1 METEFLECFCYQT
14 KQFYIITL
22 PKIASSWVSDIF
34 RTYPEILDVHL
45 KEEIYGSVVRFNQ
58 INLHITP
65 SDEVSTYNFDTIHH
79 DWYNLINGNSETSR
93 NFLFLLRNPINKF
106 ISGTMQDV
114 LYENKENPKIDPLNI
129 NSNEFLKYFVDYP
142 NKNYLEKVKEY
153 DKIFRTDS
161 PHWWIIDGDYWNYQP
176 LIDVI
181 DYWIKQKLS
190 KFFSLGF
197 NVREYK
203 SDHKLS
209 NIYLYHKI
217 LFNSNI
223 DRNKI
228 KILDIEQ
235 ENIYDYLINQYN
247 LSEVIPDTSY
257 REPRNDTGKVFKK
270 LIIKNIKDYS
280 DTIQIVLKE
289 DIFMYID
296 IYKKI
301 YNIDLTYQDVFK
313 QLK

>member
-1 METEFLECFCYQT
+1 MENEFLECFCYQT

-22 PKIASSWVSDIF
+22 PKIASSWVSDITS
-34 RTYPEILDVHL
+34 TYPEILDIDL
-45 KEEIYGSVVRFNQ
+45 NKEFYGSILGFNQ
-58 INLHITP
+58 INLDITP
-65 SDEVSTYNFDTIHH
+65 SNEVSSYNFDTVQH
-79 DWYNLINGNSETSR
+79 DWYKLINGNNEISR
-93 NFLFLLRNPINKF
+93 NFLFLLRNPVNKF

-114 LYENKENPKIDPLNI
+114 LYENKEDPETDPLNI
-129 NSNEFLKYFVDYP
+129 NSDEFLKYFVDYP

-153 DKIFRTDS
+153 DKIFRTTS
-161 PHWWIIDGDYWNYQP
+161 PHWWTIDGDYWNYRP

-190 KFFSLGF
+190 NFFSLGF

-223 DRNKI
+223 DKNKI
-228 KILDIEQ
+228 KILDIEK

-247 LSEVIPDTSY
+247 LSEIISDTSY
-257 REPRNDTGKVFKK
+257 KEPRNGTGKVFKK
-270 LIIKNIKDYS
+270 LIIKNIKDYLN
-280 DTIQIVLKE
+280 TIQIVLKE

-301 YNIDLTYQDVFK
+301 YNTDLTYQDVFK

>member
-1 METEFLECFCYQT
+1 MENEFLECFCYQT

-22 PKIASSWVSDIF
+22 PKIASSWVSDIT
-34 RTYPEILDVHL
+34 RTYPEILDVDL
-45 KEEIYGSVVRFNQ
+45 KEEIYASVLGFNQ

-65 SDEVSTYNFDTIHH
+65 SNEVSTYNFDTIHQ
-79 DWYNLINGNSETSR
+79 DWYKLINGNSETSR
-93 NFLFLLRNPINKF
+93 NFLFLLRNPVNKF

-114 LYENKENPKIDPLNI
+114 LYENKENPEIDPLNI
-129 NSNEFLKYFVDYP
+129 NSDEFLKYFVDYP

-153 DKIFRTDS
+153 DKIFRTNS
-161 PHWWIIDGDYWNYQP
+161 PHWWTIDGDYWNYQP

-197 NVREYK
+197 NIREYK

-247 LSEVIPDTSY
+247 LSEVIQDTSY
-257 REPRNDTGKVFKK
+257 REPRNETGKAFKK

-280 DTIQIVLKE
+280 NTIQIVLKE

-301 YNIDLTYQDVFK
+301 YNTDLTYQDVFK